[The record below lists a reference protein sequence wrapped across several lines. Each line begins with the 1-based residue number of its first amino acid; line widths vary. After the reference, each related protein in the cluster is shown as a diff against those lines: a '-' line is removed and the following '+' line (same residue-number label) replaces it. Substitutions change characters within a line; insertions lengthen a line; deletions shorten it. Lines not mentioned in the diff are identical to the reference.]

1 MLILMPVARLR
12 LRHFTSLQFA
22 LVRHLEH
29 SGQVRLLQV
38 TVNMAV
44 DPGLNPARENNFLP
58 VDCRNLVAICGVL

>member
-22 LVRHLEH
+22 LVRHLER

-44 DPGLNPARENNFLP
+44 DPGLNPA
-58 VDCRNLVAICGVL
+58 